1 MKAFPT
7 ALASLFALGL
17 ITAAPLAA
25 AKPGK
30 DPSSIPEPANVTEE
44 RARLNAEQ
52 AEIGRKRAEAN
63 AASAK
68 AYEEA
73 LRAQQ
78 EAAAKAQAEY
88 EARLK
93 KWQED
98 VAACKAG
105 DVRRCAG

>member
-1 MKAFPT
+1 MKAFRT
-7 ALASLFALGL
+7 ALASVVTLGL
-17 ITAAPLAA
+17 IVATPLAA
-25 AKPGK
+25 LKPAK
-30 DPSSIPEPANVTEE
+30 DPSSIPEQGNVTEQ
-44 RARLNAEQ
+44 RAKLNAEQ

-63 AASAK
+63 AASQQ
-68 AYEEA
+68 AYQEA
-73 LRAQQ
+73 VRAQQ

-105 DVRRCAG
+105 DTGRCAG